1 MQPNNRLRVF
11 DPSLAADPSENL
23 INRLVNTKIWS
34 VENTSKWITA
44 EEEEGRYDYEYKEL
58 K

>member
-1 MQPNNRLRVF
+1 
-11 DPSLAADPSENL
+11 
-23 INRLVNTKIWS
+23 VNTKIWS